1 MNNKFFVSCGE
12 MSGDLHLSYII
23 RAVKKA
29 DTGAEFFGMAGDKSA
44 SEGAVLIQHIKDNDI
59 MGFAEAVKK
68 YKYFKKKA
76 GEFIEFIKKNN
87 IKNVIFVDYGG
98 FNLRFFKMLKK
109 EITDIKTFYYIP
121 PKVWAWGEKRIE
133 KLKKLDE
140 IIVIFPWEKEY
151 YDKKNMNVSYFGN
164 PFIDKYE
171 FSDSYGEKVLLLP
184 GSRRQEIVKMLPVM
198 LELVKAEK
206 DEKFILRLADE
217 SHLNY
222 IPSDQAD
229 YPNMEISFSK
239 LEDIRKELR
248 MAVATS
254 GTVTFEMALMGLPV
268 IVGYKTSSLNVFIA
282 RNILKIAYISLTNIG
297 AGKEVLPE
305 LIQNDFNIK
314 NIKKKMNYI
323 DNSKK
328 AVVESLLESRVL
340 MGEKG
345 VTDRISQ
352 FILERAL

>member
-23 RAVKKA
+23 KA
-29 DTGAEFFGMAGDKSA
+29 LKRLDSSAEFYGMAGDKSA
-44 SEGAVLIQHIKDNDI
+44 SEGAVLVQHIKDNDI

-68 YKYFKKKA
+68 YKYFKQKA
-76 GEFIEFIKKNN
+76 IEYIDFIRKND

-98 FNLRFFKMLKK
+98 FNLRFFEMLKK
-109 EITDIKTFYYIP
+109 EINDIRTFYYIP

-133 KLKKLDE
+133 KLKKVDE
-140 IIVIFPWEKEY
+140 VIVIFPWEKDY
-151 YDKKNMNVSYFGN
+151 YDKKNMKVSYFGN

-171 FSDSYGEKVLLLP
+171 FTEEYGKKILLLP
-184 GSRRQEIVKMLPVM
+184 GSRKQEILKILPVM
-198 LELVKAEK
+198 LDLVKEK
-206 DEKFILRLADE
+206 KEEKFILRLADE
-217 SHLNY
+217 SHLGYFPFNRE
-222 IPSDQAD
+222 D

-239 LEDIRKELR
+239 LEDIRKEFR

-268 IVGYKTSSLNVFIA
+268 IVGYITSSLNVFIA
-282 RNILKIAYISLTNIG
+282 RKILKITYISLTNIG

-305 LIQNDFNIK
+305 LIQKDFNVK
-314 NIKKKMNYI
+314 NIEKKMNYI

-328 AVVESLLESRVL
+328 TVLESLRESRNL

-345 VTDRISQ
+345 VTNRISQ